1 MNSAR
6 EFSAGD
12 YDLVPNVRNDVVVR
26 GSDVQVVQVDRI
38 SDRWFRSTSINEWSW
53 TLRLHRWLS
62 EFSKNLSYDS
72 NQKWL
77 HHDCLVLEGIFR
89 AIPFAMTL
97 TWFFHPR
104 REPIHIQRRSRCAR
118 LTGRRGDILDFC
130 ALCNESPVREL
141 QIADI
146 ENYW

>member
-62 EFSKNLSYDS
+62 EFSKNLSY
-72 NQKWL
+72 
-77 HHDCLVLEGIFR
+77 
-89 AIPFAMTL
+89 
-97 TWFFHPR
+97 
-104 REPIHIQRRSRCAR
+104 
-118 LTGRRGDILDFC
+118 
-130 ALCNESPVREL
+130 
-141 QIADI
+141 
-146 ENYW
+146 